1 MMTTN
6 RKAGAHGMLHIL
18 KRLALLLTPVYLW
31 LAFFVAFEPN
41 NYFGLKSD
49 TDSSQPVARVRA
61 YQQEPGSRLIIGDS
75 RLAHF
80 DMDLVAEVSGQEWQ
94 NLAFGGASLRESL
107 DLADFVLDSGNEVE
121 EILFELS
128 FYTVNANYDT
138 DRFSALEETLNNPL
152 AYCLNLEYNVN
163 ALTMFLNTVNNTPD
177 TIESGDWGPADYF
190 DEEGNA
196 IPVHWKLYQYPSLID
211 SKCSSWSVNEEELL
225 RLGDLARRCSEE
237 GVKLTIVLPPMAE
250 IVRTEV
256 CEKYAIDEKMQ
267 ADVLPLLQE
276 WSGQYGCIVLDYE
289 WGGSCITDD
298 DTQFFDGFHLDEK
311 YGLPDWTRQLF
322 TEMGA

>member
-163 ALTMFLNTVNNTPD
+163 ALTMFMNTVNNTPD

-250 IVRTEV
+250 IVHTEV

-276 WSGQYGCIVLDYE
+276 WSGEYGCTVLDYE

>member
-1 MMTTN
+1 MMTNN

-41 NYFGLKSD
+41 NYFGLKAD

-61 YQQEPGSRLIIGDS
+61 YQQEPGNRLIIGDS

-163 ALTMFLNTVNNTPD
+163 ALTMFMNTVNNTPD

-196 IPVHWKLYQYPSLID
+196 IPLHWKLYQYPSLID

-237 GVKLTIVLPPMAE
+237 GVKLTIALPPMAE

-276 WSGQYGCIVLDYE
+276 WSNDYGCTVLDYE

-311 YGLPDWTRQLF
+311 YGLPDWTQQLF

>member
-211 SKCSSWSVNEEELL
+211 SKCSSWSVNEEELQ

-267 ADVLPLLQE
+267 EDVLPLLQE
-276 WSGQYGCIVLDYE
+276 WSDQYGCTVLDYE

>member
-1 MMTTN
+1 MTNN

-41 NYFGLKSD
+41 NYFGLKAD

-163 ALTMFLNTVNNTPD
+163 ALTMFMNTVNNTPD

-196 IPVHWKLYQYPSLID
+196 IPLHWKLYQYPSLID

-276 WSGQYGCIVLDYE
+276 WSNDYGCTVLDYE

>member
-1 MMTTN
+1 MMTNN

-41 NYFGLKSD
+41 NYFGLKAD

-61 YQQEPGSRLIIGDS
+61 YQQEPGNRLIIGDS

-80 DMDLVAEVSGQEWQ
+80 DMDLVAKVSGQEWQ

-163 ALTMFLNTVNNTPD
+163 ALTMFMNTVNNTPD

-196 IPVHWKLYQYPSLID
+196 IPLHWKLYQYPSLID

-276 WSGQYGCIVLDYE
+276 WSNDYGCTVLDYE

>member
-1 MMTTN
+1 MMTNN

-41 NYFGLKSD
+41 NYFGLKAD

-61 YQQEPGSRLIIGDS
+61 YQQEPGNRLIIGDS

-163 ALTMFLNTVNNTPD
+163 ALTMFMNTVNNTPD

-196 IPVHWKLYQYPSLID
+196 IPLHWKLYQYPSLID

-225 RLGDLARRCSEE
+225 RLGDLTRRCSEE

-276 WSGQYGCIVLDYE
+276 WSNDYGCTVLDYE

>member
-1 MMTTN
+1 MMTNN

-41 NYFGLKSD
+41 NYFGLKAD

-61 YQQEPGSRLIIGDS
+61 YQQEPGTRLIIGDS

-163 ALTMFLNTVNNTPD
+163 ALTMFMNTVNNTPD

-196 IPVHWKLYQYPSLID
+196 IPLHWKLYQYPSLID

-237 GVKLTIVLPPMAE
+237 GVKLTIALPPMAE

-276 WSGQYGCIVLDYE
+276 WSNDYGCTVLDYE

-311 YGLPDWTRQLF
+311 YGLPDWTQQLF

>member
-1 MMTTN
+1 MMTNN

-41 NYFGLKSD
+41 NYFSLKAD

-61 YQQEPGSRLIIGDS
+61 YQQEPGNRLIIGDS

-163 ALTMFLNTVNNTPD
+163 ALTMFMNTVNNTPD

-190 DEEGNA
+190 DEEANA
-196 IPVHWKLYQYPSLID
+196 IPLHWKLYQYPSLID

-276 WSGQYGCIVLDYE
+276 WSNDYGCTVLDYE

>member
-237 GVKLTIVLPPMAE
+237 GVKLIIVLPPMAE

-267 ADVLPLLQE
+267 EDVLPLLQE
-276 WSGQYGCIVLDYE
+276 WSDQYGCTVLDYE

>member
-1 MMTTN
+1 MMTNN

-41 NYFGLKSD
+41 NYFGLKAD

-61 YQQEPGSRLIIGDS
+61 YQQEPGTRLIIGDS

-163 ALTMFLNTVNNTPD
+163 ALTMFMNTVNNTPD

-196 IPVHWKLYQYPSLID
+196 IPLHWKLYQYPSLID
-211 SKCSSWSVNEEELL
+211 SKCSSWSVNEEELQ

-237 GVKLTIVLPPMAE
+237 GVKLTIALPPMAE

-276 WSGQYGCIVLDYE
+276 WSNDYGCTVLDYE

>member
-267 ADVLPLLQE
+267 EDVLPLLQE
-276 WSGQYGCIVLDYE
+276 WSDQYGCTVLDYE

>member
-61 YQQEPGSRLIIGDS
+61 YQQEPGRRLIIGDS

-267 ADVLPLLQE
+267 EDVLPLLQE

>member
-1 MMTTN
+1 MMTNN

-41 NYFGLKSD
+41 NYFGLKAD

-61 YQQEPGSRLIIGDS
+61 YQQEPGTRLIIGDS

-163 ALTMFLNTVNNTPD
+163 ALPMFMNTVNNTPD

-196 IPVHWKLYQYPSLID
+196 IPLHWKLYQYPSLID

-276 WSGQYGCIVLDYE
+276 WSNDYGCTVLDYE

>member
-1 MMTTN
+1 MMTNN
-6 RKAGAHGMLHIL
+6 RKAGAHGMLHIF

-41 NYFGLKSD
+41 NYFGLKAD

-61 YQQEPGSRLIIGDS
+61 YQQEPGNRLIIGDS

-163 ALTMFLNTVNNTPD
+163 ALTMFMNTVNNTPD

-196 IPVHWKLYQYPSLID
+196 IPLHWKLYQYPSLID

-276 WSGQYGCIVLDYE
+276 WSNDYGCTVLDYE

>member
-1 MMTTN
+1 MMTNN

-41 NYFGLKSD
+41 NYFGLKAD

-61 YQQEPGSRLIIGDS
+61 YQQEPGTRLIIGDS

-163 ALTMFLNTVNNTPD
+163 ALTMFMNTVNNTPD

-196 IPVHWKLYQYPSLID
+196 IPLHWKLYQYPSLID

-225 RLGDLARRCSEE
+225 RLGDLARRCSEV

-267 ADVLPLLQE
+267 TDVLPLLQE
-276 WSGQYGCIVLDYE
+276 WSNDYGCTVLDYE